1 MWQGGFLAKDEAAT
15 GGTVH
20 EGDGFDLQAAVFIH
34 HLLLG
39 GVDGMKHYLVAQ
51 AMAEKGYVWCQ
62 QGLKLGVS
70 VDV

>member
-1 MWQGGFLAKDEAAT
+1 M
-15 GGTVH
+15 H

-51 AMAEKGYVWCQ
+51 AVAEKGYVWCQ
-62 QGLKLGVS
+62 QGLELGVS